1 MASQYGASFPVERAK
16 VEAVELTS
24 QGIETT
30 AARGYRVC
38 RWIKQ
43 SGAVRLMRTRIGL
56 LAQL

>member
-43 SGAVRLMRTRIGL
+43 SCFSAIPNPPTV
-56 LAQL
+56 